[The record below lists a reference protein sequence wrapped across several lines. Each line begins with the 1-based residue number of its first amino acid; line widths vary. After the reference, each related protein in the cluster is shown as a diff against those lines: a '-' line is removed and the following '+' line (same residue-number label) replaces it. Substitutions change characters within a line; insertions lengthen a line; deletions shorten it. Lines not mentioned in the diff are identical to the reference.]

1 MCKTVQYML
10 TTGDLSN
17 RLTIILLIQEE
28 ACFLT
33 VLHIYIIPDSV
44 FNDFRQRLARFR
56 GLGQRK
62 PALIFFHTFQQ
73 ADLHIVAFI
82 QSPDFLTLLT

>member
-1 MCKTVQYML
+1 ML
-10 TTGDLSN
+10 AFGNFGDCLA
-17 RLTIILLIQEE
+17 IVLLIQKE
-28 ACFLT
+28 ACLLA
-33 VLHIYIIPDSV
+33 VLHIYIILDPV
-44 FNDFRQRLARFR
+44 FNDRCQRLARFR

-82 QSPDFLTLLT
+82 QAPDFLTLLT

>member
-17 RLTIILLIQEE
+17 SLTIILLIQEE

-33 VLHIYIIPDSV
+33 VLHIYIIPDPV
-44 FNDFRQRLARFR
+44 FNDFRQRLPWFCS
-56 GLGQRK
+56 LCKRK
-62 PALIFFHTFQQ
+62 PALVFLHAFQQ

-82 QSPDFLTLLT
+82 QAPDFLTLLT